1 MKKIARVRVKA
12 PTTIHKIGWG
22 VGNSPEEAVLQDD
35 IVGVIDYLDDWYN
48 LGRPVCY
55 FIWNADRYVATYG
68 TYEVAE

>member
-1 MKKIARVRVKA
+1 MKA
-12 PTTIHKIGWG
+12 PATIHKIGWSIR
-22 VGNSPEEAVLQDD
+22 NSPEAAVLQDD

-55 FIWNADRYVATYG
+55 FIWNADRYVATFG